1 MALKSWPIHVKQE
14 TVVIYGV
21 LIHCAVWVYAWLL
34 DDQIWV
40 VTQLGIWQCMT
51 VMAWQRSS
59 FQQSFKFPQCG
70 SSIWPLV
77 WSIKYPLNIQNLV
90 TCLPCEYYLTFYQLN
105 LIKGTKITQ
114 TLNCGHLF
122 FNWNGP
128 LFIDSLSLVW

>member
-1 MALKSWPIHVKQE
+1 MH
-14 TVVIYGV
+14 Y
-21 LIHCAVWVYAWLL
+21 CAVWVYTWLL
-34 DDQIWV
+34 NDQIWV
-40 VTQLGIWQCMT
+40 ETQLGIWQCVT

-59 FQQSFKFPQCG
+59 FEQSFEFPQCG

-122 FNWNGP
+122 FNWKGP
-128 LFIDSLSLVW
+128 LLTACPWCGKCGFSFLFMCMKGTVLHFI